1 MLQLSTPLTSPCAAS
16 PHYGSVDTTSLPFS
30 STNQTPEFSN
40 GHNTS
45 SVSRAQ
51 EHVLIPP
58 APLPIDTQE
67 SSDPYGMRASAHALA
82 RHKHSGQMC
91 QDGGSTRAATDW
103 APTQLNTQPIL
114 PQLHSV
120 SAWSPGAGQG
130 TEDCGVAA
138 AEGLVVP
145 PEQGHSASETFS
157 HGAHALSAGAS
168 TSQANTSNTMSS
180 IPVGVTLGKWGA

>member
-16 PHYGSVDTTSLPFS
+16 PHHGSVDTTSIPFS
-30 STNQTPEFSN
+30 STNQTPEFSD

-51 EHVLIPP
+51 EHVLFPP
-58 APLPIDTQE
+58 APLPVDNNQE
-67 SSDPYGMRASAHALA
+67 SFDPYGMRTDAHALA
-82 RHKHSGQMC
+82 SHKHSGQMC

-130 TEDCGVAA
+130 AEGGGVAA
-138 AEGLVVP
+138 AEGHVPP
-145 PEQGHSASETFS
+145 PEQGHSVSETFS
-157 HGAHALSAGAS
+157 HGAHAPSAGAS
-168 TSQANTSNTMSS
+168 TSQANPSNTMSS
-180 IPVGVTLGKWGA
+180 IPVGVTPGK